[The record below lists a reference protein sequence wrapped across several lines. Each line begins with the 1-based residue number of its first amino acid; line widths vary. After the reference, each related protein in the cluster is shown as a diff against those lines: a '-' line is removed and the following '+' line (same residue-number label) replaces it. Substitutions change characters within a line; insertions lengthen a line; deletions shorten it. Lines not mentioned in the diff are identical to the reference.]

1 MKSIISKYAAL
12 IRVNDEAFN
21 FISDDVFEMSD
32 EVVARFNEELLL
44 TDICKYADSHRNMKY
59 IKNILQI
66 LTNINQRDEEIQELN
81 YKSGAIL
88 FTIDISDDYE
98 NNMRHIVNDIK
109 TFRKYKKLKEYVI
122 KEFSDEF
129 ESLCI

>member
-1 MKSIISKYAAL
+1 
-12 IRVNDEAFN
+12 
-21 FISDDVFEMSD
+21 
-32 EVVARFNEELLL
+32 
-44 TDICKYADSHRNMKY
+44 MKY
-59 IKNILQI
+59 IRNILQI

-88 FTIDISDDYE
+88 FTINICDDYK

-109 TFRKYKKLKEYVI
+109 TFRKYKKLKDYVI
-122 KEFSDEF
+122 QEFSDEF

>member
-1 MKSIISKYAAL
+1 M
-12 IRVNDEAFN
+12 
-21 FISDDVFEMSD
+21 
-32 EVVARFNEELLL
+32 L
-44 TDICKYADSHRNMKY
+44 TDICKYADSCRNIKY

-66 LTNINQRDEEIQELN
+66 LTNINQRDVEIQELN

-88 FTIDISDDYE
+88 FTIDINDDYE

-122 KEFSDEF
+122 QEFSDEF
-129 ESLCI
+129 ESLFI

>member
-1 MKSIISKYAAL
+1 MKSVISKYAAL

-32 EVVARFNEELLL
+32 EVVERFNEELLL
-44 TDICKYADSHRNMKY
+44 TDICKYADSCRNIKY

-88 FTIDISDDYE
+88 FTIDINDDYE

-122 KEFSDEF
+122 QEFSDEF
-129 ESLCI
+129 ESLFI